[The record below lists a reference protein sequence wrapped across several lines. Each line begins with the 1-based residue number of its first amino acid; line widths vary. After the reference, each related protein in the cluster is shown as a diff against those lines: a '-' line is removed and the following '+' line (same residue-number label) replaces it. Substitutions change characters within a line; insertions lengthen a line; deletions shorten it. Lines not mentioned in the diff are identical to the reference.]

1 MKIGA
6 GVCKKKKKRTLELL
20 ATETFMQSISS
31 THEVSMVQI
40 CDGVDDL
47 STGTENSV
55 S

>member
-1 MKIGA
+1 MLKIAA

-47 STGTENSV
+47 RSRIA
-55 S
+55 